1 MGSGIQSCAHNL
13 VRRESSWQQNFN
25 FDLTT
30 NSTSTSTILNH
41 LTPPV
46 TRRRTALAS
55 TVSAASHTSEMEKKR
70 KHTLERAKADH
81 VSGLFII
88 SVILICNYLQQL
100 LRQLQMR
107 LQYAR
112 LKVEHGWVCLF
123 SCNNFRV

>member
-1 MGSGIQSCAHNL
+1 M
-13 VRRESSWQQNFN
+13 V
-25 FDLTT
+25 
-30 NSTSTSTILNH
+30 
-41 LTPPV
+41 
-46 TRRRTALAS
+46 S
-55 TVSAASHTSEMEKKR
+55 TVSAASHASEMEKKR

-88 SVILICNYLQQL
+88 SVILICNYFQQL